1 MDTETASEL
10 VMEAL
15 AHAVAGD
22 ADEATVALM
31 TLGQQG
37 DGNLMYGVC
46 CALAAAGEHALRTLY
61 GELAPDVSHGELWGM
76 QELVPG
82 ALSEDPPKAFA
93 MRFLVAYA
101 NKDMPACLALYE
113 AAYRASDEQ
122 YVDSIAALLADVA
135 GIARLAIEQ
144 RKKPA

>member
-1 MDTETASEL
+1 MDTGTASEL

-46 CALAAAGEHALRTLY
+46 CALASAGEHGLRTLY
-61 GELAPDVSHGELWGM
+61 GDRAPRPENGDMWVMQELAPC
-76 QELVPG
+76 
-82 ALSEDPPKAFA
+82 ALAKDPPAAFA
-93 MRFLVAYA
+93 MRFVVAYA
-101 NKDMPACLALYE
+101 NRDMPACLALYE
-113 AAYRASDEQ
+113 AAFEASDEE
-122 YVDSIAALLADVA
+122 YGDSIAALLADVA
-135 GIARLAIEQ
+135 GILRLAREQ
-144 RKKPA
+144 RGT